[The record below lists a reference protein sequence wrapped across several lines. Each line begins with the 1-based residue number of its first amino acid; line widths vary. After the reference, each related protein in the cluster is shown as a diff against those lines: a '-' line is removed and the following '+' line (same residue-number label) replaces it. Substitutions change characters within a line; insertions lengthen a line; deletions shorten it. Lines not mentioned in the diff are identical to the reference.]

1 MPPWQVV
8 HALRVSRQAI
18 HPFCGT
24 IPLGV
29 GMSGPDDAGS
39 QAPLVFPSLVMTGA
53 LLMWGAAVAIVGSI
67 AQIGLLFTFYDTA
80 WRFIPYPLGAI
91 TLGLFLV
98 GRRLYDARP
107 GSPAQALVL
116 TSVAAALSLAW
127 FGFTVSQ
134 GTLVPLPALAAG
146 LSALATLVVALCVR
160 PVARYHVALR
170 ALQAGIDRDGA
181 FGGSLAY
188 PDAGSARPMLLG
200 LAGATLVGGALL
212 WGMNDPL
219 SVQRLWLRVRLLATA
234 RLPVAAD
241 GFIGPRVDYGYE
253 GSPWLRYATY
263 ESRWTPVD
271 VETIGA
277 FADGIAEEVGWRMMV
292 WTGERDV
299 VAAERALWARGEA
312 DRIPMWIAH
321 GLRERDVFYHQESL
335 LSRSFDPTLHDGDE
349 VHLDCDLLVHLFE
362 HVAWRLDLDFRE
374 MAAPMH
380 VYLSYAP
387 PEGVEGAALTVE
399 ATSFRRIDIDGNHID
414 FMGEGVGEDFFVPA
428 DWYATGKNGTWA
440 SDDLMKAAQ
449 LYQPQDDRAVQD
461 SILANVL
468 AGLDERHVDAPTR
481 AEATAN
487 LDGTRSYVLVS
498 NVWSQIVKEGQEA
511 LDRDDLATAI
521 DDAREATALRD
532 RFPHLV
538 LTVEPIDRQLLAEGL
553 VASGAPD
560 LIAQAGPVMDQAL
573 EVYRSPVFDDAGA
586 PMAADEH
593 HATLLLLDASVR
605 GVSDEARC
613 DQTLG
618 RVARW
623 IAQGG
628 RGTDAISLSDVCA
641 VAAESP
647 RACAALRTRCVP

>member
-1 MPPWQVV
+1 VGV
-8 HALRVSRQAI
+8 HE
-18 HPFCGT
+18 PDE
-24 IPLGV
+24 V
-29 GMSGPDDAGS
+29 GGE
-39 QAPLVFPSLVMTGA
+39 APLVFPRLVMTAA
-53 LLMWGAAVAIVGSI
+53 LVMWGAAVAIVGSI
-67 AQIGLLFTFYDTA
+67 AQIELLFTFYDTA
-80 WRFIPYPLGAI
+80 WRFIPWPLGASTI
-91 TLGLFLV
+91 GLFVV

-107 GSPAQALVL
+107 GSP
-116 TSVAAALSLAW
+116 VAALAVTSISAVLSLAW
-127 FGFTVSQ
+127 FGFTVAQ

-146 LSALATLVVALCVR
+146 MSSLAALLVALCVR
-160 PVARYHVALR
+160 PVARYHQALR
-170 ALQAGIDRDGA
+170 KLQEGVDRDGA
-181 FGGSLAY
+181 FGDSLAY
-188 PDAGSARPMLLG
+188 PDAGSARPMLLS
-200 LAGATLVGGALL
+200 LVAVALVGGGLYAV
-212 WGMNDPL
+212 MNEPL
-219 SVQRLWLRVRLLATA
+219 FAQRMWLRVQLLATA
-234 RLPVAAD
+234 RVPVAAD
-241 GFIGPRVDYGYE
+241 GFIGPRVDYAYE

-263 ESRWTPVD
+263 ESRWTPVN
-271 VETIGA
+271 VEEIGA
-277 FADGIAEEVGWRMMV
+277 FADGVAEEVGWRMMV

-299 VAAERALWARGEA
+299 EAAERALWASGEA

-335 LSRSFDPTLHDGDE
+335 LSRSFDPALHDGDE
-349 VHLDCDLLVHLFE
+349 VHLDCDLLVHLFA
-362 HVAWRLDLDFRE
+362 HVAWRLDLGFQE

-387 PEGVEGAALTVE
+387 PQGVDGAALTVE
-399 ATSFRRIDIDGNHID
+399 STSFRHIDIDGNRID

-449 LYQPQDDRAVQD
+449 LYQPMDDRAVQD

-468 AGLDERHVDAPTR
+468 AGLDERHITAPTR

-498 NVWSQIVKEGQEA
+498 NVWNQIVKEGQEA

-538 LTVEPIDRQLLAEGL
+538 LTTEPLDRQLLAESL
-553 VASGAPD
+553 VTSGAPD
-560 LIAQAGPVMDQAL
+560 LIAQAGPVMDEAL
-573 EVYRSPVFDDAGA
+573 AVYSSPVFDDQGEQ
-586 PMAADEH
+586 MAADEH

-605 GVSDEARC
+605 GVTSAARC

-628 RGTDAISLSDVCA
+628 RGTDAIPLSHVCA
-641 VAAESP
+641 VAAENGS
-647 RACAALRTRCVP
+647 ACDALRDRCAR